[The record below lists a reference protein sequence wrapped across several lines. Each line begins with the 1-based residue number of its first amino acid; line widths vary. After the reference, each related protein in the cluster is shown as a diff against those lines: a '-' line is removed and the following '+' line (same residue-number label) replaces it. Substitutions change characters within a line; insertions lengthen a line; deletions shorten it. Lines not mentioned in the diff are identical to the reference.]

1 MYTIEQITAVVDV
14 VGVEAFIKHVTNE
27 AWSNAVNT
35 AMFVSHIQN
44 GVLSQED
51 KDMIATL

>member
-14 VGVEAFIKHVTNE
+14 VGAEVFIKHVTNE

-35 AMFVSHIQN
+35 AMFVSHIKN

-51 KDMIATL
+51 KDAIAAL